1 MHEINMGKTPKQV
14 MKDTKRQEAVQKGSE
29 KYMNKLKQSTSKEAK
44 KAVKILA
51 MQAMVLLMPPSVLP
65 ALLVMPPVVTISMA
79 LMEFLRYPQV
89 IVFIACNQK
98 SSQTVNK
105 EQVKEQPKRPSVL

>member
-1 MHEINMGKTPKQV
+1 MHEIKMGKTPKQV

-79 LMEFLRYPQV
+79 LMEFLCYPQV
-89 IVFIACNQK
+89 IVFFACNQK